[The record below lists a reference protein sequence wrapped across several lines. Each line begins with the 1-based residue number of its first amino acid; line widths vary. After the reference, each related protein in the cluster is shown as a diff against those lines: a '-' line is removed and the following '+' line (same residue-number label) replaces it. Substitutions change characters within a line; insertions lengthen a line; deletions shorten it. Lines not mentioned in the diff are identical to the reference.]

1 MRVAAIDSVN
11 TTVTVAERRKAF
23 GNRYVAPQQWPESTP
38 VFLHRRSR
46 PEPLPVYMTDSG
58 GRPEF
63 NNFRLS
69 WVGRDVPYL
78 AMNLEFPGGDDEI
91 KDWENL
97 LVYVRLSRSDGQGRA
112 VEGILPLAA
121 DAELPSHMG
130 GPGNPYTIRYQH
142 LRRHLGLPNTL
153 DTTPEGAGVVSHVSE
168 IMRDIV
174 LGSYA
179 RQTFLREMLDWIYAD
194 DGHDL
199 GRIYRSDD
207 RFRAGELEALRGSPD
222 GVSEALVRS
231 YQIDVEVAFLDGTD
245 PRIDAASFSILNPP
259 EPEESQ
265 ETEEPEDEGEP
276 AEAAAVWSAELYAG
290 IDRSVAPA
298 DTGYSRWGA
307 INGALSND
315 RFSYGGESYRV
326 EFLMHAAGGLYLGLD
341 ADVGTDFALRIGDA
355 EYRASQ
361 SKDPLTA
368 SGADYWWDLDQPAWA
383 PGRPTA
389 VSLHTLQGE
398 VPPRASPPPA
408 ARFRNIPPD
417 HNGTSSFTMRLY
429 LTEEFPLSYKTL
441 RDHAI
446 EVENGTLQRVKRVA
460 RGSNKIWELT
470 ITPEST
476 QDITVTLTQ
485 NQNCQ
490 DKQAVCTPDGQRLH
504 NTPTATIPGP

>member
-1 MRVAAIDSVN
+1 M
-11 TTVTVAERRKAF
+11 TERRKAF
-23 GNRYVAPQQWPESTP
+23 GPGFVAPRQWPEGTP
-38 VFLHRRSR
+38 VFLHRRAR
-46 PEPLPVYMTDSG
+46 PEPLPGYMTDSG

-69 WVGRDVPYL
+69 WVGTDVPYF
-78 AMNLEFPGGDDEI
+78 AMNLEFPGGDEGL
-91 KDWENL
+91 KDWESL
-97 LVYVRLSRSDGQGRA
+97 LVYLRLSRADGQGT
-112 VEGILPLAA
+112 VIEGILPLAA
-121 DAELPSHMG
+121 DAELPSHIG
-130 GPGNPYTIRYQH
+130 VPGNPYTIRYQH

-153 DTTPEGAGVVSHVSE
+153 DIRPEGAGVVSHAWDL
-168 IMRDIV
+168 MRDTV
-174 LGSYA
+174 LGRYA
-179 RQTFLREMLDWIYAD
+179 QQTFLREMLDWIYAD

-199 GRIYRSDD
+199 GRIYIADD
-207 RFRAGELEALRGSPD
+207 RFRPDELEALGESPNE
-222 GVSEALVRS
+222 VSEALVRS

-259 EPEESQ
+259 EPEESP
-265 ETEEPEDEGEP
+265 EPEEPEDAGGP
-276 AEAAAVWSAELYAG
+276 ADGAAVWSAELYAG
-290 IDRSVAPA
+290 IDRSTVPA
-298 DTGYSRWGA
+298 DSGYSRWGA
-307 INGALSND
+307 LNGALSND
-315 RFSYGGESYRV
+315 RFSLGGDDYRV
-326 EFLMHAAGGLYLGLD
+326 EFLMHAAGGLYLGLNKPI
-341 ADVGTDFALRIGDA
+341 GTDFALRIG
-355 EYRASQ
+355 ETQYLASQ

-368 SGADYWWDLDQPAWA
+368 AGADYWWDVEHPGWA
-383 PGRPTA
+383 PGRPAA

-408 ARFRNIPPD
+408 ARFRNIPPA

-470 ITPEST
+470 ITPQST
-476 QDITVTLTQ
+476 QDIAVALTQ

-490 DKQAVCTPDGQRLH
+490 DKQAVCTPDGQILH